1 LALIFRSK
9 AGADVLML
17 QADAERLL
25 RALGRE
31 PAPQGIVLPE
41 QVEEALANFAVRSE
55 PPASP
60 DDDADAAEDLAPDL
74 ARRAW
79 PLLEL
84 LRAARARGVPVTWS
98 PA

>member
-1 LALIFRSK
+1 MALIFRSK

-17 QADAERLL
+17 QADAERVLA
-25 RALGRE
+25 ALGKE
-31 PAPQGIVLPE
+31 PSCEGIVLPE
-41 QVEEALANFAVRSE
+41 HVEGLLARFVAHTT
-55 PPASP
+55 PPTPLAEEDS
-60 DDDADAAEDLAPDL
+60 DDEGPVDV

-84 LRAARARGVPVTWS
+84 LRAARARGVPVVWS